1 MSLPV
6 RRAEQVMLGLRLDEP
21 LPLAQ
26 LADEVDVAAL
36 GRLERLGLAR
46 TVPFG
51 DRDAGPSAALALTK
65 RGRLL
70 GDAVTADLL
79 A

>member
-1 MSLPV
+1 
-6 RRAEQVMLGLRLDEP
+6 MLGLRLDEP
-21 LPLAQ
+21 MPVAP
-26 LADEVDVAAL
+26 VAASL
-36 GRLERLGLAR
+36 DTDALARLERLGLAR
-46 TVPFG
+46 I
-51 DRDAGPSAALALTK
+51 DRFEPDHPGAAVTLTH

>member
-1 MSLPV
+1 V
-6 RRAEQVMLGLRLDEP
+6 QREERVMLGLRLDEP
-21 LPLAQ
+21 LPVAL
-26 LADEVDVAAL
+26 VAASL
-36 GRLERLGLAR
+36 DPTALARLERLGLAQR
-46 TVPFG
+46 VPLG
-51 DRDAGPSAALALTK
+51 VSQQAEGALTLTS

>member
-1 MSLPV
+1 
-6 RRAEQVMLGLRLDEP
+6 MLGLRLDEP
-21 LPLAQ
+21 LPLGAG
-26 LADEVDVAAL
+26 APEVDRDAL
-36 GRLERLGLAR
+36 RRLERLGLAR
-46 TVPFG
+46 LT
-51 DRDAGPSAALALTK
+51 PSAGGGELTLTQ

>member
-1 MSLPV
+1 
-6 RRAEQVMLGLRLDEP
+6 MLGLRLDEP
-21 LPLAQ
+21 LP
-26 LADEVDVAAL
+26 VAAVAASL
-36 GRLERLGLAR
+36 DAEALARLERLGLAQLLPLDGR
-46 TVPFG
+46 
-51 DRDAGPSAALALTK
+51 REHAGGALTLTP

>member
-1 MSLPV
+1 
-6 RRAEQVMLGLRLDEP
+6 MLGLRLDEP
-21 LPLAQ
+21 LPVAT
-26 LADEVDVAAL
+26 VAASL
-36 GRLERLGLAR
+36 DPEALARLERLGLAR
-46 TVPFG
+46 RVPLG
-51 DRDAGPSAALALTK
+51 EYEPEHPAGALTLTH

>member
-1 MSLPV
+1 
-6 RRAEQVMLGLRLDEP
+6 MLGLRLDEP
-21 LPLAQ
+21 MP
-26 LADEVDVAAL
+26 VAAVAASL
-36 GRLERLGLAR
+36 DAEALARLERLGLAR
-46 TVPFG
+46 RVPLLDG
-51 DRDAGPSAALALTK
+51 EPQHAGGALTLTP

>member
-1 MSLPV
+1 
-6 RRAEQVMLGLRLDEP
+6 MLGLRLDEP

-26 LADEVDVAAL
+26 FADEVDAAAL

-46 TVPFG
+46 TVPVA
-51 DRDAGPSAALALTK
+51 DLDAGARATALTLTRK
-65 RGRLL
+65 GRLL

>member
-1 MSLPV
+1 
-6 RRAEQVMLGLRLDEP
+6 MLGLRLDEP
-21 LPLAQ
+21 LP
-26 LADEVDVAAL
+26 VAAVAASL
-36 GRLERLGLAR
+36 DVDALARLERLGLAEW
-46 TVPFG
+46 VPLG
-51 DRDAGPSAALALTK
+51 EPQLARGGLTLTP